1 MFGYRP
7 DGKKLRDIDPIQRII
22 PHIMRHRHDSM
33 IFLTVDLPCEPFD
46 EFIKKI
52 AGLVRIIANYPRL
65 NRFVMNGRLFKR
77 NAITI
82 SFVVRKGMSAEAPDT
97 TVKLEF
103 TGHETLAE
111 VRDKINAVI
120 AANNNLDADNGTD
133 KIARL
138 ITFTPNVIIAML
150 IGFIKFLDKHGMLPK
165 AIINL
170 SPFHTTAFITNMK
183 SIKSPS
189 IYHHVYDFGTTGMFF
204 SMGKEAMVPV
214 VSGNQVVPGKRLPF
228 KIVTDERFCDGFY
241 FSSALR
247 VLKKYYAHPG
257 VLKEPLEELADDVTV
272 IDRHSFKKSNRGEG
286 ACPLGGLGVA
296 KFEASLPK
304 TKRQP

>member
-7 DGKKLRDIDPIQRII
+7 DGQKLRDIDPIQRII

-46 EFIKKI
+46 EFIKKESAAGNGEYDYMHIII

-82 SFVVRKGMSAEAPDT
+82 SFVVRKGMSADAPDT

-120 AANNNLDADNGTD
+120 AANSNLDADNGTD

-150 IGFIKFLDKHGMLPK
+150 IGFIKFLDRHGMLPK

-189 IYHHVYDFGTTGMFF
+189 VYHHVYDFGTTGMFF

-272 IDRHSFKKSNRGEG
+272 IDRHSFKKSNRGE
-286 ACPLGGLGVA
+286 
-296 KFEASLPK
+296 
-304 TKRQP
+304 

>member
-1 MFGYRP
+1 MFGYRV
-7 DGKKLRDIDPIQRII
+7 DGKKVRDIDPIQRIV

-33 IFLTVDLPCEPFD
+33 NLIAVDLPCEPFD
-46 EFIKKI
+46 EFIKKESAAGNGEYDYMHIII

-65 NRFVMNGRLFKR
+65 NRFVMNGRIYKR
-77 NAITI
+77 NVINI
-82 SFVVRKGMSAEAPDT
+82 SFVVRKGMSPDAPDT

-103 TGHETLAE
+103 TGHETIAE
-111 VRDKINAVI
+111 VKDKINAVI
-120 AANNNLDADNGTD
+120 EANSHMEADNGTD

-138 ITFTPNVIIAML
+138 ITFTPNVVIAFL
-150 IGFIKFLDKHGMLPK
+150 IGLIKFLDKHSLLPK
-165 AIINL
+165 AIIDV

-183 SIKSPS
+183 SIKGPS

-241 FSSALR
+241 FASALR
-247 VLKKYYAHPG
+247 VLRKYYTHPE
-257 VLKEPLEELADDVTV
+257 VLKEPLEELAEDVTV
-272 IDRHSFKKSNRGEG
+272 IDRHSVKKSNRGDTPQE
-286 ACPLGGLGVA
+286 
-296 KFEASLPK
+296 
-304 TKRQP
+304 